1 MILMRSS
8 IVLPGL
14 LVLALAAAG
23 CAAFEDG
30 GAGTDDGVT
39 VAAAFYPLAYAADRI
54 AGDYAEVE
62 LLTQPG
68 TEPHDLE
75 LDVGETAE
83 IASADLVVFEHDFQ
97 PAVDDA
103 VEQNAEGVALDA
115 ADVVDLMAAEESPE
129 EHTEDGGEEDDH
141 GDTDPH
147 FWQDPLRVAELGD
160 AIADELAEIDP
171 AHADDYRANA
181 ADLRAD
187 LEALDEQ
194 YADGLAD
201 CERATIVVSHDAF
214 GYLEKYGVRI
224 APLVGLSPDAEPT
237 PAVLGRLQDLIDEEG
252 ITTVFSEPLEPDL
265 VEGLASDL
273 DLATATL
280 DPVEGLADA
289 TSDEDYLSLMQ
300 TNLDAIREA
309 NGCR

>member
-1 MILMRSS
+1 MRSS

-54 AGDYAEVE
+54 AGDHAEVE

-103 VEQNAEGVALDA
+103 VEQNAEGVGLDA

-201 CERATIVVSHDAF
+201 CDRATIVVSHDAF